1 MRTREL
7 EPAHLRLPNFLVIG
21 APRSGTTMLHY
32 TLGQHPQVF
41 VSPNKETNF
50 FLFDGSSARPSGLSE
65 HEFEMVKARSVTT
78 LEAYA
83 ALFAGATARHLAI
96 GESSPT
102 YLMSPEV
109 APRIKARLP
118 EARLVAILRQ
128 PVDQALSLYMVQQ
141 GGSVAG
147 AGLTEGFVDALITA
161 GAGSNGQ
168 GDGLAIA
175 EYGLYHRHLAAFYA
189 LFDRRQIKVMLLE
202 DMERDSGAFF
212 AELFG
217 FLGVDDGF
225 RPELQRYNETGAA
238 RSLALHRV
246 LYGSPTLKRWM
257 RSVLPSSATYHLA
270 RLQHRLR
277 NANLSRSQALPPSL
291 RPELTARFYADDIG
305 ALEDLLGRDLS
316 VWRQ

>member
-1 MRTREL
+1 
-7 EPAHLRLPNFLVIG
+7 
-21 APRSGTTMLHY
+21 MLHY
-32 TLGQHPQVF
+32 SLGQHPQVF

-50 FLFDGSSARPSGLSE
+50 FLFDGASARPSGLSE
-65 HEFEMVKARSVTT
+65 HEFEMVKARAVIT
-78 LEAYA
+78 LEEYA

-109 APRIKARLP
+109 APRIKARMPDVKL
-118 EARLVAILRQ
+118 LAILRQ

-147 AGLTEGFVDALITA
+147 AGLTEGFLEALAA
-161 GAGSNGQ
+161 GRSGANGR

-175 EYGLYHRHLAAFYA
+175 DYGLYHRHLAAFFA
-189 LFDRRQIKVMLLE
+189 AFDRHQIKVTLLE
-202 DMERDSGAFF
+202 DLERDSAAFF
-212 AELFG
+212 ADLFC

-238 RSLALHRV
+238 RSDALHRI
-246 LYGSPTLKRWM
+246 LYGSRKLKRWV
-257 RSVLPSSATYHLA
+257 RSVLPAPAAYHLA

-277 NANLSRSQALPPSL
+277 SANLSRSQALPPSL
-291 RPELTARFYADDIG
+291 RPELTARFYAEDIG

-316 VWRQ
+316 IWRQ

>member
-1 MRTREL
+1 M
-7 EPAHLRLPNFLVIG
+7 RLPNFLVIG

-32 TLGQHPQVF
+32 SLGQHPEIF
-41 VSPNKETNF
+41 VSPNKEPNF
-50 FLFDGSSARPSGLSE
+50 FLFDGADVRPSGLSKS
-65 HEFEMVKARSVTT
+65 EFESVKHRSART

-83 ALFAGATARHLAI
+83 ALFEGATERHLAV

-118 EARLVAILRQ
+118 EVKLVAILRQ
-128 PVDQALSLYMVQQ
+128 PVDQALSLYMVRQ

-147 AGLTEGFVDALITA
+147 TGLTEDFVAAMTA
-161 GAGSNGQ
+161 EGAGSDGPR
-168 GDGLAIA
+168 DGLAIV
-175 EYGLYHRHLAAFYA
+175 EYGLYHRHLAAFYEQ
-189 LFDRRQIKVMLLE
+189 FERSQIKVTLLE
-202 DMERDSGAFF
+202 DLQRDSGRAF
-212 AELFG
+212 AELFS
-217 FLGVDDGF
+217 FLGVDEGF

-238 RSLALHRV
+238 RSATLHRL
-246 LYGSPTLKRWM
+246 LYGSHRLKGWL
-257 RSVLPSSATYHLA
+257 RSSLPQSAAYHLA

-277 NANLSRSQALPPSL
+277 SANLSRAQALPPAL

-316 VWRQ
+316 IWRQ